1 MNVSVVSLTQLV
13 LKQDKVLNYIKYMS
27 TPLHKYVINFIHTHW
42 GSKEHFPGP
51 QPISI
56 ERKHFPIL
64 KGNDYVVCE
73 KTDGERYM
81 MVALMYEG
89 KKKCLFVNRSFN
101 MFEVSINLKKSVYDG
116 TIIDGELYEGTLMV
130 YDALLVMGKSFW
142 NHNLNERL
150 EAARSIM
157 KSIIYMKSDQYRL
170 KCKTFHQMREF
181 GKFMDEYLPTVQQKI
196 DGLVFTPVNEPI
208 RIGTHETM
216 FKWKP
221 QEKNTVDFLM
231 KWEPSRETPGFK
243 AGTPAWRLYVQE
255 KGKLFF
261 ESEIPFNRME
271 DEPWFED
278 GAIVECKYITHE
290 EPMWWRP
297 LKRRTDKNYPNNRRT
312 FYRTIVNIKENIQM
326 KEFLDCRPNF

>member
-1 MNVSVVSLTQLV
+1 MS
-13 LKQDKVLNYIKYMS
+13 IKLES
-27 TPLHKYVINFIHTHW
+27 PLYKYVVQYIHAKW
-42 GSKEHFPGP
+42 GSKDYFPGP
-51 QPISI
+51 QPVSI
-56 ERKHFPIL
+56 EHRHFPVL
-64 KGNDYVVCE
+64 KGAEYLVCE

-81 MVALMYEG
+81 MVACMFEG
-89 KKKCLFVNRSFN
+89 KKKCIFVNRAFN
-101 MFEVSINLKKSVYDG
+101 MFEVPINLKKSAYDG
-116 TIIDGELYEGTLMV
+116 TILDGELYEDTLMV
-130 YDALLVMGKSFW
+130 YDAVWVNGESVW
-142 NHNLNERL
+142 NLNLMKRL
-150 EAARSIM
+150 EAARGIM

-181 GKFMDEYLPTVQQKI
+181 RKFMDEYLPTVQQKI

-243 AGTPAWRLYVQE
+243 PGTPAWRLYVQE

-278 GAIVECKYITHE
+278 GAIVECKYITWE

-312 FYRTIVNIKENIQM
+312 FYRTIVNIKENIKM

>member
-1 MNVSVVSLTQLV
+1 MS
-13 LKQDKVLNYIKYMS
+13 IKLES
-27 TPLHKYVINFIHTHW
+27 PLYKYVVQYIHAKW
-42 GSKEHFPGP
+42 GSKDYFPGP

-56 ERKHFPIL
+56 EHRHFPVL
-64 KGNDYVVCE
+64 KGAEYLVCE

-81 MVALMYEG
+81 MVACMFEG
-89 KKKCLFVNRSFN
+89 KKKCVFVNRAFS

-116 TIIDGELYEGTLMV
+116 TILDGELYEDTLMV
-130 YDALLVMGKSFW
+130 YDAVWVNGESVW
-142 NHNLNERL
+142 NLNLMKRL

-181 GKFMDEYLPTVQQKI
+181 GKFMDAYLPTVQQKI
-196 DGLVFTPVNEPI
+196 DGLVFTPVNEPV

-231 KWEPSRETPGFK
+231 KREPSRETPGFK
-243 AGTPAWRLYVQE
+243 PGTPAWRLYVQE

-261 ESEIPFNRME
+261 ESELPFNRME

-278 GAIVECKYITHE
+278 GAIVECKYVTWE
-290 EPMWWRP
+290 EPMWWKP

-326 KEFLDCRPNF
+326 KEFLDCKPNF

>member
-1 MNVSVVSLTQLV
+1 MS
-13 LKQDKVLNYIKYMS
+13 IKLES
-27 TPLHKYVINFIHTHW
+27 PLYKYVVQYIHAKW
-42 GSKEHFPGP
+42 GSKDYFPGP

-56 ERKHFPIL
+56 EHRHFPVL
-64 KGNDYVVCE
+64 KGAEYLVCE

-81 MVALMYEG
+81 MVACMFEG
-89 KKKCLFVNRSFN
+89 KKKCIFVNRAFN
-101 MFEVSINLKKSVYDG
+101 MFEVPINLKKSAYDG
-116 TIIDGELYEGTLMV
+116 TILDGELYEDTLMV
-130 YDALLVMGKSFW
+130 YDAVWVNGESVWDL
-142 NHNLNERL
+142 NLMKRL

-170 KCKTFHQMREF
+170 KCKTFHQMRDF
-181 GKFMDEYLPTVQQKI
+181 GKFMDEYLPTVKQKI

-243 AGTPAWRLYVQE
+243 PGTPAWRLYVQE

>member
-1 MNVSVVSLTQLV
+1 MS
-13 LKQDKVLNYIKYMS
+13 IKLES
-27 TPLHKYVINFIHTHW
+27 PLYKYVVQYIHTKW
-42 GSKEHFPGP
+42 GSKDYFPGP
-51 QPISI
+51 QPVSI
-56 ERKHFPIL
+56 EHRHFPVL
-64 KGNDYVVCE
+64 KGAEYLVCE

-81 MVALMYEG
+81 MVAFIFEG
-89 KKKCLFVNRSFN
+89 KRKCVFVNRAFN
-101 MFEVSINLKKSVYDG
+101 MFEVPINLKKSVYDG
-116 TIIDGELYEGTLMV
+116 TILDGELYEDTLMV
-130 YDALLVMGKSFW
+130 YDAVWVNGESVW
-142 NHNLNERL
+142 NRNLNERL
-150 EAARSIM
+150 DAARSVM

-170 KCKTFHQMREF
+170 KCKTFHQMRDF

-231 KWEPSRETPGFK
+231 KREPSRETPGFK
-243 AGTPAWRLYVQE
+243 PGAPAWRLYVQE

-261 ESEIPFNRME
+261 ESEIPFNRMD

-278 GAIVECKYITHE
+278 GAIVECKYITWE
-290 EPMWWRP
+290 SPMWWRP
-297 LKRRTDKNYPNNRRT
+297 IKRRTDKTYPNNRRT

>member
-1 MNVSVVSLTQLV
+1 MS
-13 LKQDKVLNYIKYMS
+13 IKLES
-27 TPLHKYVINFIHTHW
+27 PLYKYVVQYIHAKW
-42 GSKEHFPGP
+42 GSKDYFPGP

-56 ERKHFPIL
+56 EHRHFPVL
-64 KGNDYVVCE
+64 KGAEYLVCE

-81 MVALMYEG
+81 MVACMFEG
-89 KKKCLFVNRSFN
+89 KKKCIFVNRAFN
-101 MFEVSINLKKSVYDG
+101 MFEVPINLKKSAYDG
-116 TIIDGELYEGTLMV
+116 TILDGELYEDTLMV
-130 YDALLVMGKSFW
+130 YDAVWVNGESVW
-142 NHNLNERL
+142 NLNLMKRL
-150 EAARSIM
+150 EAARGIM

-181 GKFMDEYLPTVQQKI
+181 RKFMDEYLPTVQQKI

-243 AGTPAWRLYVQE
+243 PGTPAWRLYVQE

-278 GAIVECKYITHE
+278 GAIVECKYITWE